1 MLRRNGN
8 MPKVVG
14 GVVAFFLVVYLVYSL
29 HDLSG
34 QLKNTE
40 RTAERYRRE
49 QESLSAQLQ
58 ELTNQKQ
65 HLMSTC
71 DHDKEQLKKGLTA
84 LQSQQKMLSSQHE
97 DLQQEYSKLKNDNE
111 KAQEMHKKEE
121 EGKESEYRMYK
132 QTKELEISSLKDNVS
147 NLNRDKSELTQQVDN
162 LKTQLQNALSSI
174 KQNKQTVS
182 TLQQEAK
189 QYQDL
194 LQQAQERQKQIEQQ
208 QFLLQQQQQ
217 LAQKGGQLGQK
228 QGLGLRN
235 TVLHPGG
242 LAPNNPQGFDGLG
255 NQNWNL
261 PNQPIVE
268 GVNMNQGQGVV
279 NQGANLNQGQVNQGA
294 QMFKDG
300 LHQAMQQTQ
309 DELGKNNDLKEA
321 PGLQSILDSLRTKAR
336 PVDHGLLEQQQQ
348 QHQMVP
354 PNKMADKEDNYISRD
369 KLGSQ
374 GKPGPQG
381 DKHKVDYPEQHQI
394 NKPNLHP
401 QDSVVEDNH
410 GNQGRDPEN
419 GAVEHDNRIENQG
432 PVNLQVQEPRLPRA
446 DDGQGPGKDEA
457 LRFHRPEHGQV
468 DNQMPPQAG
477 LDDSHRQEQMQIP
490 ARNNLQDPNLEP
502 HNPNEMGEM
511 GEEDGDN
518 LKSTLKRNHDKDQT
532 VSTMKPNNN
541 EAKSANLKQAY
552 KPIYTSLTDKTKKP
566 KLMQSLRRV

>member
-189 QYQDL
+189 QYQLRIQQDAATIDRNQQLLQYAKDL

-511 GEEDGDN
+511 GEEDDGYDDEY
-518 LKSTLKRNHDKDQT
+518 DKDDD
-532 VSTMKPNNN
+532 KDNDRDDDNNGN
-541 EAKSANLKQAY
+541 KAGGVKDNDEY
-552 KPIYTSLTDKTKKP
+552 K
-566 KLMQSLRRV
+566 RR

>member
-162 LKTQLQNALSSI
+162 LKTQLQNALLRI
-174 KQNKQTVS
+174 QQDAATIDRNQQL
-182 TLQQEAK
+182 LQYAK
-189 QYQDL
+189 DL

>member
-162 LKTQLQNALSSI
+162 LKTQLQNAL
-174 KQNKQTVS
+174 
-182 TLQQEAK
+182 
-189 QYQDL
+189 DL

-511 GEEDGDN
+511 GEEDDGYDDEY
-518 LKSTLKRNHDKDQT
+518 DKDDD
-532 VSTMKPNNN
+532 KDNDRDDDNNGN
-541 EAKSANLKQAY
+541 KAGGVKDNDEY
-552 KPIYTSLTDKTKKP
+552 K
-566 KLMQSLRRV
+566 RR